1 MIINDREDDI
11 MKFIKYPS
19 LTNHYAVQTKK
30 CIDLNKEYVATEKIH
45 GSNISII
52 VDKERNIDVAKRSDF
67 LTDAER
73 TQTPWKTL
81 AEYAETNRELILSW
95 FDKVCEHASKV
106 APVEQVNFYGELF
119 GASTVKGAGD
129 YDITLLGERT
139 IRFFD
144 IHVLFTDDRR
154 LVLSQEQITQ
164 IVGEDKTAPVLRE
177 GVLHDLLI
185 SATELTSEFGKC
197 IAEGQVYKPKDEYI
211 LTPDA
216 LGHINYPVVKHKYDE
231 WLEKRNISVKKDM
244 NYSANEI
251 KLISAIKSR
260 ITKQRLLN
268 IISHGEI
275 EATEKNTG
283 KFIKTMLADIK
294 EEIIREEPEIEIESN
309 KLFGKHGG
317 EVAKLYR
324 DYLVELGRNY

>member
-1 MIINDREDDI
+1 

-19 LTNHYAVQTKK
+19 LTNHYAVQTKR
-30 CIDLNKEYVATEKIH
+30 CIDLNKEYIATEKIH

-52 VDKERNIDVAKRSDF
+52 VDKDRNIDVAKRSDF

-81 AEYAETNRELILSW
+81 AEYAETNRELILNW
-95 FDKVCEHASKV
+95 FDKACEYAKEY
-106 APVEQVNFYGELF
+106 APVEQVSFYGELF

-129 YDITLLGERT
+129 YDITLSGERT

-154 LVLSQEQITQ
+154 LVLSQDKIAN

-177 GVLHDLLI
+177 GVLRDLLI
-185 SATELTSEFGKC
+185 SATELTSKFGKC

-216 LGHINYPVVKHKYDE
+216 SGNINYPVVKHKYDE

-283 KFIKTMLADIK
+283 KFIKTYIQDIK
-294 EEIIREEPEIEIESN
+294 EEIIREEDDIKIESD
-309 KLFGKHGG
+309 KLLGKHGG

-324 DYLVELGRNY
+324 DYLVELGNDHLNE

>member
-1 MIINDREDDI
+1 

-19 LTNHYAVQTKK
+19 LTNHYAVQSKR
-30 CIDLNKEYVATEKIH
+30 CIDLNKEYIATEKIH

-67 LTDAER
+67 LTEQER
-73 TQTPWKTL
+73 TVAPWKTL
-81 AEYAETNRELILSW
+81 AEYAEVNRELIYSW
-95 FDKVCEHASKV
+95 FDKVCNHADKV
-106 APVEQVNFYGELF
+106 APVEQVSFYGELF

-144 IHVLFTDDRR
+144 IHVLFVDDRR
-154 LVLSQEQITQ
+154 LVLSQDKIAN

-177 GVLHDLLI
+177 GVLRDLLI
-185 SATELTSEFGKC
+185 SATELTSKFGKC

-216 LGHINYPVVKHKYDE
+216 LGHVNYPVVKHKYDE

-275 EATEKNTG
+275 EVTEKNTG
-283 KFIKTMLADIK
+283 KFIKTYIQDIK
-294 EEIIREEPEIEIESN
+294 EEIIREEPNIEITGD

-324 DYLVELGRNY
+324 DYLVELGSNYLNE

>member
-1 MIINDREDDI
+1 

-19 LTNHYAVQTKK
+19 LTNHYAVQTKR
-30 CIDLNKEYVATEKIH
+30 CINLNKEYVATEKIH

-52 VDKERNIDVAKRSDF
+52 VDKDQNIDVAKRSDF
-67 LTDAER
+67 LSEQER
-73 TQTPWKTL
+73 VQTPWKTL
-81 AEYAETNRELILSW
+81 AEYAETNRELILNW
-95 FDKVCEHASKV
+95 FDKACEYAKEY
-106 APVEQVNFYGELF
+106 APVEQVSFYGELF

-129 YDITLLGERT
+129 YDITLSGERT

-144 IHVLFTDDRR
+144 IHILLEDNRR
-154 LVLSQEQITQ
+154 LVLSQENIAK

-177 GVLHDLLI
+177 GVLRDLLL
-185 SATELTSEFGKC
+185 SATEQTSKFGKC
-197 IAEGQVYKPKDEYI
+197 IAEGQVYKPKEDYV

-216 LGHINYPVVKHKYDE
+216 SGNINYPVVKHKYDE
-231 WLEKRNISVKKDM
+231 WLEKKQITVKKDM

-294 EEIIREEPEIEIESN
+294 EEIIREEPDIAVESN
-309 KLFGKHGG
+309 KLFRKHGG

-324 DYLVELGRNY
+324 DYLIELGSNY

>member
-1 MIINDREDDI
+1 

-19 LTNHYAVQTKK
+19 LTNHYAVQTKR
-30 CIDLNKEYVATEKIH
+30 CVNLNKEYVATEKIH

-52 VDKERNIDVAKRSDF
+52 VDKDQNIDVAKRSDF
-67 LTDAER
+67 LSEQER
-73 TQTPWKTL
+73 VQTPWKTL
-81 AEYAETNRELILSW
+81 AEYAETNRELILNW
-95 FDKVCEHASKV
+95 FDKACEYAKEY
-106 APVEQVNFYGELF
+106 APVEQVSFYGELF

-129 YDITLLGERT
+129 YDITLSGERT

-144 IHVLFTDDRR
+144 IHILLEDNRR
-154 LVLSQEQITQ
+154 LVLSQENIAK

-177 GVLHDLLI
+177 GVLRDLLL
-185 SATELTSEFGKC
+185 SATEQTSKFGKC
-197 IAEGQVYKPKDEYI
+197 IAEGQVYKPKEDYI

-216 LGHINYPVVKHKYDE
+216 SGNINYPVVKHKYDE
-231 WLEKRNISVKKDM
+231 WLEKKQITVKKDM

-275 EATEKNTG
+275 KATEKNTG

-294 EEIIREEPEIEIESN
+294 EEIIREEPDIAVESN

-324 DYLVELGRNY
+324 DYLIELGSNY

>member
-1 MIINDREDDI
+1 MIINERIDT

-19 LTNHYAVQTKK
+19 LTNHYAVQTKR
-30 CIDLNKEYVATEKIH
+30 CVNLNKEYVATEKIH

-52 VDKERNIDVAKRSDF
+52 VDKDQNIDVAKRSDF
-67 LTDAER
+67 LSEQER
-73 TQTPWKTL
+73 VQTPWKTL
-81 AEYAETNRELILSW
+81 AEYAETNRELILNW
-95 FDKVCEHASKV
+95 FDKACEYAKEY
-106 APVEQVNFYGELF
+106 APVEQVSFYGELF

-129 YDITLLGERT
+129 YDITLSGERT

-144 IHVLFTDDRR
+144 IHILLEDNRR
-154 LVLSQEQITQ
+154 LVLSQENIAK

-177 GVLHDLLI
+177 GVLRDLLL
-185 SATELTSEFGKC
+185 SATEQTSKFGKC
-197 IAEGQVYKPKDEYI
+197 IAEGQVYKPKEDYI

-216 LGHINYPVVKHKYDE
+216 SGNINYPVVKHKYDE
-231 WLEKRNISVKKDM
+231 WLEKKQITVKKDM

-275 EATEKNTG
+275 KATEKNTG

-294 EEIIREEPEIEIESN
+294 EEIIREEPDIAVESN

-324 DYLVELGRNY
+324 DYLIELGSNY

>member
-1 MIINDREDDI
+1 

-19 LTNHYAVQTKK
+19 LTNHYAVQTKR

-52 VDKERNIDVAKRSDF
+52 VDKDQNIDVAKRSDF
-67 LTDAER
+67 LSEQER
-73 TQTPWKTL
+73 VQTPWKTL
-81 AEYAETNRELILSW
+81 AEYAETNRELILNW
-95 FDKVCEHASKV
+95 FDKACEYTKEY
-106 APVEQVNFYGELF
+106 APVEQVSFYGELF

-129 YDITLLGERT
+129 YDITLSGERT

-144 IHVLFTDDRR
+144 IHILLEDNRR
-154 LVLSQEQITQ
+154 LVLSQENIAK

-177 GVLHDLLI
+177 GVLRDLLL
-185 SATELTSEFGKC
+185 SATEQTSKFGKC
-197 IAEGQVYKPKDEYI
+197 IAEGQVYKPKEDYV

-216 LGHINYPVVKHKYDE
+216 SGNINYPVVKHKYDE
-231 WLEKRNISVKKDM
+231 WLEKKQITVKKDM

-294 EEIIREEPEIEIESN
+294 EEIIREEPDIAVESN

-324 DYLVELGRNY
+324 DYLIELGSNY

>member
-1 MIINDREDDI
+1 MIINDREDDT

-19 LTNHYAVQTKK
+19 LTNHYAVQSKR
-30 CIDLNKEYVATEKIH
+30 CIDLNKECIATEKIH

-67 LTDAER
+67 LTEQER
-73 TQTPWKTL
+73 TVAPWKTL
-81 AEYAETNRELILSW
+81 AEYVDTNRELILNW

-106 APVEQVNFYGELF
+106 ATVEQVSFYGELF

-144 IHVLFTDDRR
+144 IHVLFTDNRR
-154 LVLSQEQITQ
+154 LVLSQEQIAN

-177 GVLHDLLI
+177 GVLRDLLV
-185 SATELTSEFGKC
+185 SATELTSKFGKC

-216 LGHINYPVVKHKYDE
+216 LGHVNYPVVKHKYDE
-231 WLEKRNISVKKDM
+231 WLEKRNFGEWSHYVDYTFDELFKVRAENPGPELATYQTSYGLD
-244 NYSANEI
+244 NVHNPYSSTYNSYYRKWTFEVNEERIAQERQKRI
-251 KLISAIKSR
+251 KQSDY
-260 ITKQRLLN
+260 
-268 IISHGEI
+268 
-275 EATEKNTG
+275 KN
-283 KFIKTMLADIK
+283 M
-294 EEIIREEPEIEIESN
+294 R
-309 KLFGKHGG
+309 
-317 EVAKLYR
+317 
-324 DYLVELGRNY
+324 

>member
-1 MIINDREDDI
+1 

-19 LTNHYAVQTKK
+19 LTNHYAVQTKR

-52 VDKERNIDVAKRSDF
+52 VDKDRNVDVAKRSDF
-67 LTDAER
+67 LTKEER

-81 AEYAETNRELILSW
+81 AEYAETNRELILNW
-95 FDKVCEHASKV
+95 FDKACEYTKEY
-106 APVEQVNFYGELF
+106 APVEQVSFYGELF

-129 YDITLLGERT
+129 YDITLSGERT

-144 IHVLFTDDRR
+144 IHILLEDNRR
-154 LVLSQEQITQ
+154 LVLSQENIAK

-177 GVLHDLLI
+177 GVLRDLLL
-185 SATELTSEFGKC
+185 SATEQTSKFGKC
-197 IAEGQVYKPKDEYI
+197 IAEGQVYKPKEDYV

-216 LGHINYPVVKHKYDE
+216 SGNINYPVVKHKYDQ
-231 WLEKRNISVKKDM
+231 WLEKKQITVKKDM

-275 EATEKNTG
+275 EPNEQNTG
-283 KFIKTMLADIK
+283 KFIKTMLNDIK
-294 EEIIREEPEIEIESN
+294 EEIIREEPNIKIESD

-324 DYLVELGRNY
+324 DYLIELGSNY

>member
-1 MIINDREDDI
+1 MTN
-11 MKFIKYPS
+11 FITTHFDERGEAHIDESQLKN
-19 LTNHYAVQTKK
+19 LHFDTNPDE
-30 CIDLNKEYVATEKIH
+30 IRDL
-45 GSNISII
+45 
-52 VDKERNIDVAKRSDF
+52 
-67 LTDAER
+67 
-73 TQTPWKTL
+73 
-81 AEYAETNRELILSW
+81 
-95 FDKVCEHASKV
+95 
-106 APVEQVNFYGELF
+106 
-119 GASTVKGAGD
+119 
-129 YDITLLGERT
+129 
-139 IRFFD
+139 
-144 IHVLFTDDRR
+144 
-154 LVLSQEQITQ
+154 
-164 IVGEDKTAPVLRE
+164 
-177 GVLHDLLI
+177 
-185 SATELTSEFGKC
+185 C

-268 IISHGEI
+268 VISHGEI

-294 EEIIREEPEIEIESN
+294 EEIIREEPEIEISGD

-324 DYLVELGRNY
+324 DYLIELGDNYLNE

>member
-1 MIINDREDDI
+1 MIINDREDDT

-19 LTNHYAVQTKK
+19 LTNHYAVQSKR
-30 CIDLNKEYVATEKIH
+30 CIDLNKECIATEKIH

-67 LTDAER
+67 LTEQER
-73 TQTPWKTL
+73 TVAPWKTL
-81 AEYAETNRELILSW
+81 AEYVDTNRELILNW

-106 APVEQVNFYGELF
+106 ATVEQVSFYGELF

-144 IHVLFTDDRR
+144 IHVLFTDNRR
-154 LVLSQEQITQ
+154 LVLSQEQIAN

-177 GVLHDLLI
+177 GVLRDLLV
-185 SATELTSEFGKC
+185 SATELTSKFGKC

-216 LGHINYPVVKHKYDE
+216 LGHVNYPVVKHKYDE
-231 WLEKRNISVKKDM
+231 WLEKRNFGEWSHYVAYTFDELFKVRAENPGPELATYQTSYGLD
-244 NYSANEI
+244 NVHNPYSSTYNSYYRKWTFEVNEERIAQERQKRI
-251 KLISAIKSR
+251 KQSDY
-260 ITKQRLLN
+260 
-268 IISHGEI
+268 
-275 EATEKNTG
+275 KN
-283 KFIKTMLADIK
+283 M
-294 EEIIREEPEIEIESN
+294 R
-309 KLFGKHGG
+309 
-317 EVAKLYR
+317 
-324 DYLVELGRNY
+324 